1 MSEYPKMLYKPGDA
15 FEWEGMKLGSLI
27 VADAEAEVAA
37 FADGWL
43 TADLLGNEPAPLP
56 QDAVVAPRRGRPP
69 KVA

>member
-15 FEWEGMKLGSLI
+15 FEWEGMKLDSLI
-27 VADAEAEVAA
+27 VVDAEAEGVA
-37 FADGWL
+37 FDEGWL

-56 QDAVVAPRRGRPP
+56 QDAVAAPRRGRPS